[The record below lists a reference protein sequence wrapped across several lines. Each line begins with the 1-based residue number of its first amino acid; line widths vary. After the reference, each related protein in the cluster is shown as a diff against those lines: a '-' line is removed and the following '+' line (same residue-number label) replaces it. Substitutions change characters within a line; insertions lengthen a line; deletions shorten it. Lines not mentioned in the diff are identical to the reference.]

1 MDYCFCLFLLMAT
14 CFCGYVV
21 IFFFILGELIF
32 LGTLFGKTL
41 CPGFKVLS
49 FGKFLYLLFPDA
61 LEAFKTT
68 GHLHG
73 IPRQGFLLLPQVGC
87 MSTKSI

>member
-1 MDYCFCLFLLMAT
+1 MLILANGNVFLWV
-14 CFCGYVV
+14 CCD
-21 IFFFILGELIF
+21 FFFILGELIF